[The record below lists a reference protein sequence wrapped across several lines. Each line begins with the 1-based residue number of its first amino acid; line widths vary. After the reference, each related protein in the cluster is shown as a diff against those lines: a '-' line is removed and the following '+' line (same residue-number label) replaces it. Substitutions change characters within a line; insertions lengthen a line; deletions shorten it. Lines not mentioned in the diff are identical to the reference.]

1 MEYRH
6 AEPEKGRK
14 RIRENKRT
22 IPTAVLVFLRP
33 KRAFPPQNPRRRF
46 LFYPR
51 RCHPDMSARPVA
63 VHRRVAESMI
73 ELAELA
79 ILDVKALIWLQ

>member
-1 MEYRH
+1 MYIYS
-6 AEPEKGRK
+6 EKGGE
-14 RIRENKRT
+14 RIREYKRT

-33 KRAFPPQNPRRRF
+33 KRAFPPQNPRCRV

-51 RCHPDMSARPVA
+51 RCHPDVSARSVA
-63 VHRRVAESMI
+63 VHRRVAESMV

-79 ILDVKALIWLQ
+79 VLDVKALIRL